1 MFEIKK
7 KGIWWTLICPWCSS
21 TLLYLH
27 TFTACTRTG
36 GNADPNIAGSVS
48 ESSILDFDINSG
60 LYRTDTTIEGIN
72 GGTDTNSG
80 ITLTIARTPATPDA
94 VDLNDLVELVTQ
106 SQPTTAFGS
115 RTYIR
120 LRRAIDRDVS
130 LL

>member
-1 MFEIKK
+1 MI
-7 KGIWWTLICPWCSS
+7 
-21 TLLYLH
+21 Y
-27 TFTACTRTG
+27 TACTRTG

-80 ITLTIARTPATPDA
+80 ITLTIARTAATPAA